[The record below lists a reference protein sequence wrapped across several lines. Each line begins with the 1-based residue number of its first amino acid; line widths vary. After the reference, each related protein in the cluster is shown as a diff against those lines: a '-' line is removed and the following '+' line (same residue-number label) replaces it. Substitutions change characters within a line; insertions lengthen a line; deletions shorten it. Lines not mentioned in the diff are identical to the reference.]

1 MRLHLF
7 QDARGL
13 HPAQR
18 ALFRPVHE
26 RSGRWPT
33 VPVFLSYRRG
43 LFGKHFPA
51 LVQRALRG
59 SDRWTWEE
67 LELIGAFTAAQLQ
80 CEF

>member
-1 MRLHLF
+1 MRLTLF

-18 ALFRPVHE
+18 EALRPAYR
-26 RSGRWPT
+26 RSGRWPR

-51 LVQRALRG
+51 LLQRALRG
-59 SDRWTWEE
+59 SSVWSWEE
-67 LELIGAFTAAQLQ
+67 LELFGAFTAAQLQ
-80 CEF
+80 CDF